1 MNKTLYATFSIDKE
15 NERKDD
21 KLYKTKDQYY
31 GIEIE
36 TEEKGKM
43 DIKKADNITISEQK
57 IDNILDTIVSSIENF
72 EFIEYIT
79 QDYGDKKGNV
89 S

>member
-15 NERKDD
+15 NERKEA